1 MEEIIEQLEKAR
13 KENKQLDIEIILK
26 KGREKGIDPPGILR
40 EIIKRNLQNTVI
52 LGGDIKWVGKK

>member
-13 KENKQLDIEIILK
+13 KENKQLDIEVILR

-52 LGGDIKWVGKK
+52 LGVDIK

>member
-13 KENKQLDIEIILK
+13 KENKQLDIEVILR
-26 KGREKGIDPPGILR
+26 KGREKGIDPPVILR

-52 LGGDIKWVGKK
+52 LGGDIK

>member
-26 KGREKGIDPPGILR
+26 KGRENGIDPPGILR

-52 LGGDIKWVGKK
+52 LGGDIK